1 MADDKNVRH
10 RFTVPAEDTLVN
22 QWIEAQSN
30 LGFSLRVLIKAFI
43 RDQGIKDATCLE
55 LGQAVKKRGRP
66 TNQQK
71 LEMMNVGIE
80 NMIPPSKSIS
90 NDDIDTADDT
100 VNEDVVMPMQDMH
113 PPKRIQSS
121 QPEPVSEPVA
131 SANIEEDDALASLLG

>member
-30 LGFSLRVLIKAFI
+30 LGFSLRVLIKAFV

-90 NDDIDTADDT
+90 NDDIDMADDT
-100 VNEDVVMPMQDMH
+100 VNEDEVIPVQN
-113 PPKRIQSS
+113 ISSS

-131 SANIEEDDALASLLG
+131 PANIEEDDALASLLG

>member
-30 LGFSLRVLIKAFI
+30 LGFSLRVLIKAFV

-90 NDDIDTADDT
+90 NDDIDMADDT
-100 VNEDVVMPMQDMH
+100 VNEDEVIPVQN
-113 PPKRIQSS
+113 ISSS

-131 SANIEEDDALASLLG
+131 TANIEEDDALASLLG